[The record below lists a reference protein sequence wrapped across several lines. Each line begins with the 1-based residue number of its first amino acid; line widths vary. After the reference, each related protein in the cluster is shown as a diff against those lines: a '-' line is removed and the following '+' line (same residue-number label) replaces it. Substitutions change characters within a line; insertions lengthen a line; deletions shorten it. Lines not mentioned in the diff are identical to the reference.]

1 MPRGVPSVGR
11 LRRRIT
17 TCIATSA
24 IPLDTSSKT
33 VMFSNE
39 EYDDKLM
46 MGEKSGGTTEMCY
59 YVRLNGDV
67 MRLIK
72 Y

>member
-1 MPRGVPSVGR
+1 M
-11 LRRRIT
+11 T
-17 TCIATSA
+17 T
-24 IPLDTSSKT
+24 LDISSKT
-33 VMFSNE
+33 VIVSNE

-46 MGEKSGGTTEMCY
+46 MGEKSGETTEMCY

>member
-1 MPRGVPSVGR
+1 MGS

-17 TCIATSA
+17 TCIAASA

-33 VMFSNE
+33 VIVSNE

-46 MGEKSGGTTEMCY
+46 MGEKSEESAEICY
-59 YVRLNGDV
+59 YVRLKGDV
-67 MRLIK
+67 M
-72 Y
+72 